1 MSCLSVLSKHKES
14 VSQSPQLMQCV
25 VIYNLTMLKGKYIFR
40 RTIVYSERQEM
51 SLSIHRS
58 SLVLLHQ
65 SLVRGS
71 I

>member
-1 MSCLSVLSKHKES
+1 
-14 VSQSPQLMQCV
+14 
-25 VIYNLTMLKGKYIFR
+25 MLKGKYIFR
-40 RTIVYSERQEM
+40 RTVVYSERQEM